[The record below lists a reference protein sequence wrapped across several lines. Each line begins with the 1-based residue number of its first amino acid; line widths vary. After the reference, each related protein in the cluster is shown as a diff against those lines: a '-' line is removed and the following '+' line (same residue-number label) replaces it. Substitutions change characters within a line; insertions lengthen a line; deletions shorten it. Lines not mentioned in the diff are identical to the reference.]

1 MGEVEFQNN
10 LIETVCKMSSL
21 FKNEWSS
28 KKGEGV
34 VRFFRQF
41 YGVLSL
47 LRSSILSSRSG
58 WSLTSNSTN
67 NGQVTRIFLFEK
79 SRQSS
84 SLLLSTLSLKVHKG
98 RNYEEDSFPPP
109 QPLTEEK
116 HVSFMLK
123 ITYRKNTSFKE
134 KKSASF
140 LLEGQLLMNR
150 IWILELKC
158 KNIRI
163 FAKLRV
169 SNQN

>member
-1 MGEVEFQNN
+1 MWFKKSEKNWGSRVSKQSFSYK
-10 LIETVCKMSSL
+10 VCKMSSL

-67 NGQVTRIFLFEK
+67 NGQVTRIFLFER

-98 RNYEEDSFPPP
+98 RNYEEDSFPLPIHS
-109 QPLTEEK
+109 L
-116 HVSFMLK
+116 
-123 ITYRKNTSFKE
+123 RKNMCHSCWKLPIEKTHLLRKKISFISTWRPAFNE
-134 KKSASF
+134 
-140 LLEGQLLMNR
+140 
-150 IWILELKC
+150 
-158 KNIRI
+158 
-163 FAKLRV
+163 
-169 SNQN
+169 

>member
-1 MGEVEFQNN
+1 
-10 LIETVCKMSSL
+10 MSSL

-67 NGQVTRIFLFEK
+67 NGQVTRIFLFER

-98 RNYEEDSFPPP
+98 RNYEEDSFPLPIHS
-109 QPLTEEK
+109 L
-116 HVSFMLK
+116 
-123 ITYRKNTSFKE
+123 RKNMCHSCWKLPIEKTHLLRKKISFISTWRPAFNE
-134 KKSASF
+134 
-140 LLEGQLLMNR
+140 
-150 IWILELKC
+150 
-158 KNIRI
+158 
-163 FAKLRV
+163 
-169 SNQN
+169 